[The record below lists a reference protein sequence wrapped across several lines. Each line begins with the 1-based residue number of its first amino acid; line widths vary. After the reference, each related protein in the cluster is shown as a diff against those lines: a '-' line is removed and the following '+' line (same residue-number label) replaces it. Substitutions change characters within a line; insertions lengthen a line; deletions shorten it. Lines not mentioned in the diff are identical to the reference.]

1 MLHFNF
7 KRLDSRIARVS
18 RVCDHARRPNQG
30 GLAVPQT
37 VIVPGTH
44 VVYQTRTLQSLGSI
58 HVVDSVALGWSVRF
72 KVRLGWIGTGSYWR
86 IQNRRV
92 SRELRSG
99 YMDGAVSLNGM

>member
-37 VIVPGTH
+37 VIVSGTH
-44 VVYQTRTLQSLGSI
+44 VVYQTRTLQSVGSI
-58 HVVDSVALGWSVRF
+58 CVVDSVALGWSVGCDCGSRC
-72 KVRLGWIGTGSYWR
+72 GWVGLVPVLIGEFRTG
-86 IQNRRV
+86 
-92 SRELRSG
+92 G
-99 YMDGAVSLNGM
+99 F